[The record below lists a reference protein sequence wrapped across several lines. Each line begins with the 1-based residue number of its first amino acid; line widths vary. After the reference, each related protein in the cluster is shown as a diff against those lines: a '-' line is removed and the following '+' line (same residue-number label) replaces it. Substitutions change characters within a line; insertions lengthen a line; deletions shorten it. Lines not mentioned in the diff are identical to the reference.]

1 MSNINSNSLNITGI
15 KTRNRTNAVAGP
27 TGTRPR
33 SNSSNSITNQL
44 RKTSKASNIGRNS
57 IVSNT
62 SSSASN
68 LRRNSTASN
77 TSSSASNTSSSAS
90 NNVSNTELNNTYA
103 NLFNGK
109 SNNNTRKNATNNYTE
124 SKKENTGTAK
134 KKQLLTKY
142 KNISKLSKHKTK
154 GKYPQA
160 NLYINTIEQIKKQ
173 RNANL
178 SKQRKLAKPEIENRA
193 RKVSAVNPFVAGIM
207 EKVTELI
214 NSTNDLIKSIKD
226 SNIKTGFFI
235 KNKIANVYPDK
246 ITDRLNTF
254 KTGYKIYMQDN
265 DLEKFNKYLMEFKIK
280 LDKYKNEVAKS
291 NTDSYN
297 VGVVISKFNICIDK
311 INEILAIN
319 VA

>member
-1 MSNINSNSLNITGI
+1 MSLNTNGI
-15 KTRNRTNAVAGP
+15 PIRSRANAVTGP

-44 RKTSKASNIGRNS
+44 RKTSKASNVGRS
-57 IVSNT
+57 ITSNT
-62 SSSASN
+62 SSNASN
-68 LRRNSTASN
+68 LRHNSITSNTASN
-77 TSSSASNTSSSAS
+77 AS

-124 SKKENTGTAK
+124 SRKENIGTTK
-134 KKQLLTKY
+134 KKYLLTKY

-178 SKQRKLAKPEIENRA
+178 SKQSKLAKSMKENRA

-226 SNIKTGFFI
+226 SNVKTGLFI

-246 ITDRLNTF
+246 ITNRLNMF
-254 KTGYKIYMQDN
+254 KDGYKLYMQDN
-265 DLEKFNKYLMEFKIK
+265 DLDKFKNYLMEFKIK

-291 NTDSYN
+291 NTNSYN

-311 INEILAIN
+311 INAI
-319 VA
+319 VTF

>member
-1 MSNINSNSLNITGI
+1 MSLNTNGI
-15 KTRNRTNAVAGP
+15 QT
-27 TGTRPR
+27 
-33 SNSSNSITNQL
+33 SN
-44 RKTSKASNIGRNS
+44 ASNVRRNNTAL
-57 IVSNT
+57 NT
-62 SSSASN
+62 SSN
-68 LRRNSTASN
+68 
-77 TSSSASNTSSSAS
+77 AS

-109 SNNNTRKNATNNYTE
+109 SNNNTRKNATNNYTA
-124 SKKENTGTAK
+124 SKKENIGTTK
-134 KKQLLTKY
+134 KKYLLTKY

-178 SKQRKLAKPEIENRA
+178 SKQSKLAKSMKENRA
-193 RKVSAVNPFVAGIM
+193 RKVSAVNPFVAEIM

-226 SNIKTGFFI
+226 SNVKTGFFI

-246 ITDRLNTF
+246 ITDRLNMF
-254 KTGYKIYMQDN
+254 KDGYKLYMQDN
-265 DLEKFNKYLMEFKIK
+265 DLDKFKKYLMEFKIK

-291 NTDSYN
+291 NTNSYN
-297 VGVVISKFNICIDK
+297 VRVVISKFNICIDK
-311 INEILAIN
+311 INAI
-319 VA
+319 